1 MAIGKTKEFS
11 GREFKRILM
20 NNGFEYVRQ
29 SGDHAI
35 YKRGN
40 ETAVVNTKLNKMVA
54 RRLIKT
60 HNLTF

>member
-1 MAIGKTKEFS
+1 MAIGKTKEFN

-20 NNGFEYVRQ
+20 NNGFVYVRQ
-29 SGDHAI
+29 NGDHAI
-35 YKRGN
+35 YKRGD
-40 ETAVVNTKLNKMVA
+40 ELAVVNKKMNKMVA